1 MSNIIERAGSI
12 GIRCGGNTQE
22 RAELVEEIPN
32 NGGRSLGKEQID
44 NEATTRTPAV
54 TYTIDFLYMMGNI
67 SSFLPELG
75 WYLGIPFNQTD
86 PFRLHIAELGQ
97 SILGDNLIG
106 LQAGNEPDFYAG

>member
-22 RAELVEEIPN
+22 RAELVDYIE
-32 NGGRSLGKEQID
+32 NGNGKSLGKEQLD
-44 NEATTRTPAV
+44 NTTTTKTPAV
-54 TYTIDFLYMMGNI
+54 TYTVDFFYMMGNI
-67 SSFLPELG
+67 SSLLPDLG

-86 PFRLHIAELGQ
+86 PFRLEIAELSY
-97 SILGDNLIG
+97 SILGDKLLG